1 MIRIGALAL
10 VTMCLAP
17 AAGAFELIRGTAEI
31 NRSVDED
38 DAGLYGPTVRGQA
51 EFGLNNTFS
60 TQLDLGY
67 AGYDLLGDD
76 VTGAVHGIYRPNSV
90 TSFGAYLGVD
100 DADGLSG
107 TVYGLEG
114 GLDLA
119 PDLSAEAYFG
129 GMDTSADSALLFGME
144 LTRDLGGGLN
154 ARAGLDHAT
163 AGISGDNTRLNLGFD
178 YAISDRSGF
187 YAEAGTSDT
196 NVFSLDAGDT
206 YIGAG
211 IKLDFGGRGR
221 TSFGRRIGIDR
232 LPGY

>member
-1 MIRIGALAL
+1 G
-10 VTMCLAP
+10 P
-17 AAGAFELIRGTAEI
+17 A
-31 NRSVDED
+31 
-38 DAGLYGPTVRGQA
+38 VRGQA

-67 AGYDLLGDD
+67 SGYDLLDDD
-76 VTGAVHGIYRPNSV
+76 VTGALHGIYRPNSV
-90 TSFGAYLGVD
+90 TTFGAYLGMD
-100 DADGLSG
+100 EADGRNG
-107 TVYGLEG
+107 TIYGLEG

-129 GMDTSADSALLFGME
+129 GFDASDDTALLFGMA

-154 ARAGLDHAT
+154 ARAGLDHAS
-163 AGISGDNTRLNLGFD
+163 ADASGDNTRLNLGFD
-178 YAISDRSGF
+178 YALSDRSGF

-196 NVFSLDAGDT
+196 NLFGLDAGDT

-221 TSFGRRIGIDR
+221 TTFGRRIG
-232 LPGY
+232 